1 MFATRVFVRQVV
13 ATLLLLLFT
22 TGAAAFDGR
31 YDVQG
36 VGPEGSYEGTAVVE
50 GSPKRWG
57 VSFKTY
63 DDQGR
68 ERLGKGDARLAGARL
83 RLTATSTLE
92 GVSQRPLRL
101 TLKRLEGESR
111 SLIATYTNSKQRVV
125 RRECWLPS
133 DRVRI
138 PLQIVALTGSGAFP
152 GVSARQAQEAQ
163 EWVLAQLNAVFG
175 QLDIEFG
182 AITERPV
189 PVAGARFDRDRDGRL
204 STQESRVLRDA
215 LEAKGLKR
223 PGRVV
228 LVITRSDVGHG
239 PCRGWTLGD
248 APASPQTLSDLND
261 NFSMVG
267 LAYLDPNRFHTVAH
281 EVGHQLGLDDLNPAN
296 RRLLTSPK
304 RKDHLM
310 ASGGTG
316 LHMDATVAVMVERTT
331 QVFPDHGLEGR
342 RNASY
347 APGRAA
353 VRASTTD
360 GLPPSVLGRNR
371 RASLK
376 ASSPRAPG
384 R

>member
-1 MFATRVFVRQVV
+1 MRQIV
-13 ATLLLLLFT
+13 ATLLVLLLAH
-22 TGAAAFDGR
+22 GAAAFEGR
-31 YDVQG
+31 YEVQG

-50 GSPKRWG
+50 PGVAKQWT

-68 ERLGKGDARLAGARL
+68 ERLGGGEARLSGARL
-83 RLTATSTLE
+83 RSTAASTLE
-92 GVSQRPLRL
+92 GVSQRPSRL
-101 TLKRLEGESR
+101 TLKRLKDESR
-111 SLIATYTNSKQRVV
+111 SLIATYSDAKQRVV
-125 RRECWLPS
+125 RRECWLQS
-133 DRVRI
+133 DLVRI
-138 PLQIVALTGSGAFP
+138 PVQIVTLTGSGAFP
-152 GVSARQAQEAQ
+152 GVSASQAREAQ

-175 QLDIEFG
+175 QLELEFD
-182 AITERPV
+182 AITDRPV
-189 PVAGARFDRDRDGRL
+189 PVPGARFDRDGDGSL
-204 STQESRVLRDA
+204 STQESRGLRSV

-228 LVITRSDVGHG
+228 LVITRSNVGHG

-281 EVGHQLGLDDLNPAN
+281 EVGHQLGLDDLNLAN
-296 RRLLTSPK
+296 RRLLASPK

-316 LHMDATVAVMVERTT
+316 LHMDAAIAVMVERTA
-331 QVFPDHGLEGR
+331 QAFPDHGLEGR
-342 RNASY
+342 LNASY
-347 APGRAA
+347 AP
-353 VRASTTD
+353 VRGNSKASTND
-360 GLPPSVLGRNR
+360 GLPPAILSRGR

-376 ASSPRAPG
+376 ASSRRAPG
-384 R
+384 N